1 MERRIKELETQVEHL
16 NKKFEAMI
24 EVLSEF
30 IYDHEE
36 RAEKLAERL
45 SGLEERGNAN
55 GADEN
60 E

>member
-1 MERRIKELETQVEHL
+1 MERRVKELETQIEHL
-16 NKKFEAMI
+16 NKKFDAMI

-45 SGLEERGNAN
+45 GNLEEGGDANAAN
-55 GADEN
+55 EN

>member
-1 MERRIKELETQVEHL
+1 
-16 NKKFEAMI
+16 MI

-45 SGLEERGNAN
+45 GNLEEEMLMPLMKMSR
-55 GADEN
+55 N
-60 E
+60 ETLGDLHTHF

>member
-1 MERRIKELETQVEHL
+1 MERGIKELETQVEHL
-16 NKKFEAMI
+16 NRKFEAMI

-45 SGLEERGNAN
+45 GSLENGEDAN
-55 GADEN
+55 VANEN

>member
-16 NKKFEAMI
+16 NRKFEAMI

-45 SGLEERGNAN
+45 GSLENGEDAN
-55 GADEN
+55 VANEN